1 LVYSPTEPAH
11 LSGKSMGVNG
21 ICLVKGQKV
30 RTIDC
35 EICTPWEKIVATQPV
50 IGFRGWSVSQ
60 TTEWV
65 KATPFSKPR
74 QVVTGVTID
83 NAGGGA
89 AGSWRGREKAQALCS
104 HGYARSIHQAPER
117 NCNCGFYVYKQP
129 SYVRAENYGQV
140 SGAVICWGKLIEHP
154 EGFRAEWAQPI
165 CITLP
170 DYRDAADQRIAK
182 TVAQALELPLIPYK
196 DLVTYCGEFG
206 QIVPD

>member
-1 LVYSPTEPAH
+1 
-11 LSGKSMGVNG
+11 MGVNG

-35 EICTPWEKIVATQPV
+35 EICSPWEKIVATQPV

-60 TTEWV
+60 HTEWV

-74 QVVTGVTID
+74 QVVTGVNID

-89 AGSWRGREKAQALCS
+89 SGAWKGREKAQATC
-104 HGYARSIHQAPER
+104 HAQRHAAPER
-117 NCNCGFYVYKQP
+117 TCSCGFYVYKQP
-129 SYVRAENYGQV
+129 SYVRSENYGSV
-140 SGAVICWGKLIEHP
+140 SGAVVCWGKLIEHP

-196 DLVTYCGEFG
+196 DLIMYATEFG
-206 QIVPD
+206 QVVPG